1 MPPPPPPPLP
11 LKPGTEPGT
20 GPDTRG
26 AFVPRGVRGA
36 VCAAVRRCAPQA
48 ILLSFSP
55 DGLEWSAWQTIVNVT
70 EPPGVP
76 KGGQVTYPSLMS
88 LDGPDNEVLGGTF
101 GVVFQLRAGNA
112 SSPPFEFVSVNVTV
126 AQ

>member
-1 MPPPPPPPLP
+1 M
-11 LKPGTEPGT
+11 
-20 GPDTRG
+20 
-26 AFVPRGVRGA
+26 
-36 VCAAVRRCAPQA
+36 RRCARQA

-70 EPPGVP
+70 ELPGVP

-101 GVVFQLRAGNA
+101 AVVFQLRAGNA